1 MKATKKNGV
10 TVSAPENVPEN
21 GQEDKK
27 FWIKEDLEASRGV
40 LRAVSSEVT
49 DLLDLSE
56 NEDAALAHVCSAGRL
71 EAALADELTDV
82 AQGFVDV
89 TDGCINQMTGDT
101 ATINFLMNTFERGLR
116 STEKAEAL
124 IHICNR
130 MVKSAKMIIEYET
143 EKAAESEP
151 SLDDVRHHARVLN
164 AFMSSAYDDE
174 DELTQYGRLLIIKGA
189 SERLGESAKNLADYN
204 RRAVA

>member
-1 MKATKKNGV
+1 MKATKKTGV
-10 TVSAPENVPEN
+10 AVSDVPEN

-27 FWIKEDLEASRGV
+27 YWIREDPEASRSV
-40 LRAVSSEVT
+40 LRAVSSGVT

-56 NEDAALAHVCSAGRL
+56 NENAALAHCCSTEHL
-71 EAALADELTDV
+71 EAALTDRLIEV
-82 AQGFVDV
+82 AEGFVDV
-89 TDGCINQMTGDT
+89 TDGCINQLHGDV

-143 EKAAESEP
+143 EKAAKGVP
-151 SLDDVRHHARVLN
+151 TLDDVRRYAKLIDRFVSPAN
-164 AFMSSAYDDE
+164 DEE
-174 DELTQYGRLLIIKGA
+174 DEPLRSGRLSIIEYAAEK
-189 SERLGESAKNLADYN
+189 LGESAKNLADYN
-204 RRAVA
+204 RRTMA